1 MLSRL
6 LKFDRL
12 ITPGIVR
19 LLFYVLAAVLCL
31 GFVVA
36 AIGLLSTREA
46 PAGLAILGIIGAF
59 IGLLVSVVMLRISTE
74 LVLVVFM
81 IRDELA
87 WQRVNHAATSAIA
100 P

>member
-6 LKFDRL
+6 LKFDSL

-19 LLFYVLAAVLCL
+19 LLFYVLVTVLCL
-31 GFVVA
+31 GFVVV
-36 AIGLLSTREA
+36 AITLLSSRDA
-46 PAGLAILGIIGAF
+46 PAGLAVLGIIGAF
-59 IGLLVSVVMLRISTE
+59 IGLIVSVVMLRISTE

-87 WQRVNHAATSAIA
+87 WQRVNHPATNIT
-100 P
+100 PL